1 MRITVASRIFAPEP
15 AAASFRL
22 AALAEALDDRG
33 HQVTV
38 LTTKTVSGEPARLAG
53 SIRVRRAPVLR
64 DSAGYVRGYL
74 QYMSF
79 DLPLFFRLLSSKRP
93 DAVVVEPPPTTGF
106 VVRLACALLR
116 VPYVYYAADI
126 WSDAAQS
133 TGAPPPVVAF
143 VRWLEAR
150 ALRGAA
156 RVIAVSDGV
165 AERVRELSG
174 RSQVDVVANGI
185 NTDDFRPEGER
196 VPDAP
201 VAVYAGTTSE
211 WQGADIFIR
220 ALPAVR
226 EQIPNARLHFVGQ
239 GSAWAELS
247 SLADRLAPGQV
258 TFTGVMPPAEAAV
271 ILRSARV
278 GLVSLKPGQGYD
290 FAIPTKIYA
299 SLACGTPVL
308 FLGNGPAGDLIRE
321 NGLGIAAAWDVDA
334 AARSLVSLLSAPPSP
349 EDRARTASWAL
360 RNVAQSASARRAAAV
375 VEAAR

>member
-1 MRITVASRIFAPEP
+1 MRVTVASRIFAPEP

-22 AALAEALDDRG
+22 AALAEALDDGG
-33 HQVTV
+33 HDVTV
-38 LTTKTVSGEPARLAG
+38 LTTKTVSGEAAQLPG

-64 DSAGYVRGYL
+64 DSAGYVRGYV

-79 DLPLFFRLLSSKRP
+79 DIPLFFRLLTSKRP
-93 DAVVVEPPPTTGF
+93 DVVVVEPPPTTGF
-106 VVRLACALLR
+106 IVRLACGLLR
-116 VPYVYYAADI
+116 VPYVYYAADV

-133 TGAPPPVVAF
+133 TGAPRPVVAF
-143 VRWLEAR
+143 VRWLESK
-150 ALRGAA
+150 ALRGAS

-174 RSQVDVVANGI
+174 RADVDVVPNGI
-185 NTDDFRPEGER
+185 NTDDFRPDGDT

-220 ALPAVR
+220 ALPAVI
-226 EQIPNARLHFVGQ
+226 EEIPDARLHFVGQ
-239 GSAWAELS
+239 GSAWNDLVGLS
-247 SLADRLAPGQV
+247 ERLAPGHV
-258 TFTGVMPPAEAAV
+258 TFTDIVPPAEAAV
-271 ILRSARV
+271 ILRSARA

-308 FLGNGPAGDLIRE
+308 FLGNGPAADLVRD
-321 NGLGIAAAWDVDA
+321 NGLGIAAPWDVDA
-334 AARSLVSLLSAPPSP
+334 AVRSLVSLLSSPPSGN
-349 EDRARTASWAL
+349 DRARTAEWARL
-360 RNVAQSASARRAAAV
+360 NVAQSASARRAAAV